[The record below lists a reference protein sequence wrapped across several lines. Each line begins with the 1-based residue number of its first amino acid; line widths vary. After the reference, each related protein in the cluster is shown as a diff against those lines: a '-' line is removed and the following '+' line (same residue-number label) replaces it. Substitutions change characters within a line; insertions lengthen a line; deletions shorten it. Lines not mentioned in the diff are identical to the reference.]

1 MTISAEKTNIAYV
14 PQVTGTELLV
24 PTLLELSGE
33 LSRFSHIEI
42 SRRTC
47 QNINT
52 SVWDNTNGGEF
63 SGRYC
68 HGLES

>member
-33 LSRFSHIEI
+33 LSRFSHKEI
-42 SRRTC
+42 S
-47 QNINT
+47 
-52 SVWDNTNGGEF
+52 
-63 SGRYC
+63 
-68 HGLES
+68 